1 MLLGA
6 MNNQKNDILREAR
19 AFGELG
25 FEFLELTIEAPEA
38 NPEKILK
45 KQKQL
50 LDELSRYKMKLLA
63 HAPWF
68 LEITHPYPRVR
79 EAMLAEMREVVETTA
94 KLEIEKL
101 TIHTEPQ
108 FSIHAKRETLV
119 SETINSIKTIHKWCV
134 DSGVVLCVE
143 NFTDASFSLEEFKKL
158 FSEVP
163 ELKFT
168 LDVGH
173 ANLIK
178 SNGAGITDFLRAFK
192 NKLAHLHAHDNNGK
206 EDLHLP
212 IGAGKINWE
221 KIIPE
226 IRRAYDGT
234 ITLEIHSDERA
245 YLGASREKFLKLWA
259 QKGE

>member
-1 MLLGA
+1 
-6 MNNQKNDILREAR
+6 MNNQRNDVLREAR

-25 FEFLELTIEAPEA
+25 FEFLEVTIEAPEA

-50 LDELSRYKMKLLA
+50 RDELSRYKMKLLA

-68 LEITHPYPRVR
+68 FEITHPYPRIR
-79 EAMLAEMREVVETTA
+79 NAMLAEMKEVVSTAA

-108 FSIHAKRETLV
+108 FSIHANRETLV
-119 SETINSIKTIHKWCV
+119 GSTIDSIATIQKWCA
-134 DSGVVLCVE
+134 DSNIILCVE
-143 NFTDASFSLEEFKKL
+143 NFTDASFSLDEFKKL
-158 FSEVP
+158 FREIP

-168 LDVGH
+168 FDVGH
-173 ANLIK
+173 ANMVK
-178 SNGAGITDFLRAFK
+178 PNGEGISEYLRAFK
-192 NKLAHLHAHDNNGK
+192 GKLAHAHAHDNNGK

-221 KIIPE
+221 TVVSE
-226 IRRAYDGT
+226 LRRAYNGT
-234 ITLEIHSDERA
+234 ITLEIHSSERA